1 MLKSATLC
9 QIWQVIEQI
18 QAQIIL
24 KLSDSELVQKIMEQ
38 LKSTL
43 TLNTSEFNAVQGYVR
58 LKVPLIRDLAEAR
71 QV

>member
-38 LKSTL
+38 LKSTSA
-43 TLNTSEFNAVQGYVR
+43 LNTSEFNAVQGYVR